1 MRSSSGSAPTQITS
15 DVTQTP
21 RHHGWTAPVECPRC
35 HWITSGFLSVA
46 VHLRRSTVALPALSL
61 PGSSVS
67 RLVLA
72 SAGRKFYAKVILP
85 LFFPGTFHQ
94 KQRGG
99 GPRDFQCNAERMA
112 PVGSILPTPCSSTK
126 NLYGRNTCR
135 RGVAKFFARISKR
148 KRFRPG
154 ESTRSI
160 FTSDSTS
167 ESSISQPR
175 ELHLRI
181 LSHARPGSYFI
192 DACT

>member
-1 MRSSSGSAPTQITS
+1 MSPLPLDHLWFSLGRSPFTPVHCRVTGSLSSWIERLSA
-15 DVTQTP
+15 
-21 RHHGWTAPVECPRC
+21 G
-35 HWITSGFLSVA
+35 
-46 VHLRRSTVALPALSL
+46 
-61 PGSSVS
+61 S
-67 RLVLA
+67 RL
-72 SAGRKFYAKVILP
+72 AGRKFYAKVILP

-112 PVGSILPTPCSSTK
+112 PVGSIFPTPCSSTK

-181 LSHARPGSYFI
+181 LSHARPGSCFI